1 MQSDMCS
8 QLSILLYEMSPCDVV
23 FRMVYCDESVEEGS
37 SVNIHQPTTFAHK
50 NLTLDG
56 AAVFWDEFSESARAG
71 LKSPPPQTVSLSS
84 LFVLKNFNIFIDKAF
99 K

>member
-1 MQSDMCS
+1 
-8 QLSILLYEMSPCDVV
+8 
-23 FRMVYCDESVEEGS
+23 MVYCDESVEEGS

-71 LKSPPPQTVSLSS
+71 LKSPPPQTVSLSNLS
-84 LFVLKNFNIFIDKAF
+84 RKILIFLLIQDTMYYIVSNHYYAAF
-99 K
+99 SI

>member
-1 MQSDMCS
+1 MFSLD
-8 QLSILLYEMSPCDVV
+8 DVV

-71 LKSPPPQTVSLSS
+71 LKSPPPHTVSLLVQLSS
-84 LFVLKNFNIFIDKAF
+84 NNPLKGL
-99 K
+99 